1 MAKEFKV
8 INTPRH
14 DRFEESITKL
24 LSDNWELHGSPFVSQ
39 TGGMTQALVRE
50 VKAPFKQPAKTKAKT
65 NEVS

>member
-1 MAKEFKV
+1 MTKEFKV

-50 VKAPFKQPAKTKAKT
+50 VKAQFKQPAKTKAKT